1 MVRSRQCALSASYC
15 RSPLM
20 DGSVGL
26 RFRWLLGSDPERSG
40 KRYTPDGPEIDEETM
55 RVLIVDDEPPAQTA
69 LANILSARSDVEHF
83 DSANDASEALA
94 KLAMDSYDVLLLD
107 INMLDLSSTQ
117 LVDQLSERNLPLP
130 SIVFVTAHAENAV
143 AAFERHTVDYVLKP
157 FSNESINEALDR
169 AARRAK
175 GERAAKLIEALPQ
188 LQKLSTP
195 GHPMIAIK
203 AKGRILFISP
213 SDVVAV
219 QAEGNYVSL
228 QRESDSYLLRE
239 SISMVA
245 EKLKP
250 YGFIRIHRS
259 SLVNTSFV
267 VEIKP
272 YSAGKYGLRVKG
284 GKEYA
289 VTGCYKKNLKPL
301 TEFRIGSG
309 AFLAE

>member
-1 MVRSRQCALSASYC
+1 
-15 RSPLM
+15 
-20 DGSVGL
+20 
-26 RFRWLLGSDPERSG
+26 
-40 KRYTPDGPEIDEETM
+40 M
-55 RVLIVDDEPPAQTA
+55 RVLIVDDEPPAQAA
-69 LANILSARSDVEHF
+69 LANILSARMDVESF

-94 KLAMDSYDVLLLD
+94 KLAADSYDVLLLD
-107 INMLDLSSTQ
+107 INVLGLSGTQ
-117 LVDQLSERNLPLP
+117 LVDQLSKRNLPLP
-130 SIVFVTAHAENAV
+130 SIVFVTAHVEHAV
-143 AAFERHTVDYVLKP
+143 AAFENHTVDYVLKP

-169 AARRAK
+169 ASRRAK

-188 LQKLSTP
+188 LQKLSSP

-203 AKGRILFISP
+203 AKGKILFINP
-213 SDVVAV
+213 EDVVAV

-259 SLVNTSFV
+259 ALVNTSFV

-289 VTGCYKKNLKPL
+289 VTRGYTKNLKPL

>member
-1 MVRSRQCALSASYC
+1 
-15 RSPLM
+15 
-20 DGSVGL
+20 
-26 RFRWLLGSDPERSG
+26 
-40 KRYTPDGPEIDEETM
+40 
-55 RVLIVDDEPPAQTA
+55 
-69 LANILSARSDVEHF
+69 VEHF
-83 DSANDASEALA
+83 DSANDAIEALE
-94 KLAMDSYDVLLLD
+94 KLTTDSYDVLLLD
-107 INMLDLSSTQ
+107 IDLDLPGSQ
-117 LVDQLSERNLPLP
+117 LLVQLRERALPLP
-130 SIVFVTAHAENAV
+130 SIVFATAHVEHAV

-175 GERAAKLIEALPQ
+175 AERAAQLIEALPQ
-188 LQKLSTP
+188 LQKPSSP
-195 GHPMIAIK
+195 GHPIIAIK

-213 SDVVAV
+213 GDVVAV

-250 YGFIRIHRS
+250 YGFIRIQRS
-259 SLVNTSFV
+259 ALVNTAFV
-267 VEIKP
+267 VDIKP
-272 YSAGKYGLRVKG
+272 YSGGKYGLRVKG

-289 VTGCYKKNLKPL
+289 VTRGYKKNLKPL

-309 AFLAE
+309 VFLVE

>member
-1 MVRSRQCALSASYC
+1 
-15 RSPLM
+15 
-20 DGSVGL
+20 
-26 RFRWLLGSDPERSG
+26 
-40 KRYTPDGPEIDEETM
+40 M
-55 RVLIVDDEPPAQTA
+55 RVLIVDDELLAQTA

-83 DSANDASEALA
+83 DSASGASEAIE
-94 KLAMDSYDVLLLD
+94 KLTTDSYDVLLLD

-130 SIVFVTAHAENAV
+130 SIVFVTAHVEQAV
-143 AAFERHTVDYVLKP
+143 TALERHTVDYVLKP

-175 GERAAKLIEALPQ
+175 GERAAKLIDALPQ
-188 LQKLSTP
+188 LHKLSRP
-195 GHPMIAIK
+195 DRPMIAIK
-203 AKGRILFISP
+203 ARGRILFINP
-213 SDVVAV
+213 GDVVAV

-239 SISMVA
+239 SISRVA

-259 SLVNTSFV
+259 ALVNTTFV

-272 YSAGKYGLRVKG
+272 YSTGKCGLRVKG

-289 VTGCYKKNLKPL
+289 VTSAYKKNLKPL
-301 TEFRIGSG
+301 TEFRIGNG
-309 AFLAE
+309 AFLAK

>member
-1 MVRSRQCALSASYC
+1 
-15 RSPLM
+15 
-20 DGSVGL
+20 
-26 RFRWLLGSDPERSG
+26 
-40 KRYTPDGPEIDEETM
+40 M
-55 RVLIVDDEPPAQTA
+55 RVLIVDDEPLAQAA
-69 LANILSARSDVEHF
+69 LANVLSARSDVEQF
-83 DSANDASEALA
+83 DSANDAIEALE
-94 KLAMDSYDVLLLD
+94 KLATDSYDVLLLD
-107 INMLDLSSTQ
+107 IDLDLPASQ
-117 LVDQLSERNLPLP
+117 LVDQLRERNLPLP
-130 SIVFVTAHAENAV
+130 SIVFATAHVEHAV

-188 LQKLSTP
+188 LQKVSCP
-195 GHPMIAIK
+195 PSPMIAIK
-203 AKGRILFISP
+203 AKGRILFINP
-213 SDVVAV
+213 GDVVAV

-239 SISMVA
+239 SISRVA

-259 SLVNTSFV
+259 ALVNTTFV
-267 VEIKP
+267 VDIKP
-272 YSAGKYGLRVKG
+272 YSTGKCRLRVKG

-289 VTGCYKKNLKPL
+289 VTSAYKKNLKPL
-301 TEFRIGSG
+301 TDFRIGGG

>member
-1 MVRSRQCALSASYC
+1 
-15 RSPLM
+15 
-20 DGSVGL
+20 
-26 RFRWLLGSDPERSG
+26 
-40 KRYTPDGPEIDEETM
+40 M
-55 RVLIVDDEPPAQTA
+55 RVLIVDDEPGPKR
-69 LANILSARSDVEHF
+69 LWRISCRRRSDVEHF
-83 DSANDASEALA
+83 DSANDAIEALE
-94 KLAMDSYDVLLLD
+94 KLATDSYDVLLLD
-107 INMLDLSSTQ
+107 INTPDLSGTE
-117 LVDQLSERNLPLP
+117 LVDQLRERTFRLP
-130 SIVFVTAHAENAV
+130 SIVFVTAQVEFAI

-169 AARRAK
+169 ASRRAK

-188 LQKLSTP
+188 LQKLSRP
-195 GHPMIAIK
+195 RPPMIAIK
-203 AKGRILFISP
+203 AKGRILFINP
-213 SDVVAV
+213 GDVVAV

-239 SISMVA
+239 SISLVA

-259 SLVNTSFV
+259 ALVNTSFV
-267 VEIKP
+267 SEIKP
-272 YSAGKYGLRVKG
+272 YSTGKYGLRVKG

-289 VTGCYKKNLKPL
+289 VTRGYKKNLKPL